1 MWKEKVDASADEENR
16 SQLERKAIIEQ
27 YNCAIHALR
36 EYKSHALTE
45 SPLLNAVVKLEDDAN
60 CLGTNSGIYSRIVV
74 NAGNL
79 SLPVFKINAVD
90 ILGDLPNQFEC
101 TEEECRNKTVAI
113 YPGLYLDEI
122 HQMMKVLYPECNVHL
137 DDVALMLG
145 RDA

>member
-1 MWKEKVDASADEENR
+1 M
-16 SQLERKAIIEQ
+16 
-27 YNCAIHALR
+27 
-36 EYKSHALTE
+36 
-45 SPLLNAVVKLEDDAN
+45 
-60 CLGTNSGIYSRIVV
+60 V

-79 SLPVFKINAVD
+79 SLPVFKINVVD